1 MTESHATDP
10 ATEPPPGGLS
20 PEDRAL
26 LAGDVPDPAAPE
38 PPAPEPIDWEAKVMD
53 LAARS
58 RPHRQAQ
65 AEARSFADAVDR
77 DAKRI
82 PYGDAVVLEGPHGVA
97 VVQAQDYSKTVTYW
111 WTVVG
116 GKPDRVTSG
125 PELMEVL
132 AGAANRGAART
143 E

>member
-1 MTESHATDP
+1 VTRAELDALIDAALVAIVNGVDPLSDDAT
-10 ATEPPPGGLS
+10 
-20 PEDRAL
+20 
-26 LAGDVPDPAAPE
+26 
-38 PPAPEPIDWEAKVMD
+38 
-53 LAARS
+53 AAREE
-58 RPHRQAQ
+58 AQ
-65 AEARSFADAVDR
+65 LLEAEARSFADAVDR